1 MITIKRPIQA
11 LGALFVAAGVGLSA
25 QAQSVGLW
33 QFNGNYN
40 SANGGEAI
48 TEFFAKGEFGTTE
61 SFGIGAIDGASAQ
74 VLKFPE
80 ITEPES
86 GFTLP
91 VLQDLSDPNTYTLI
105 MDVYYPLT
113 SNSKNRNLADLN
125 TDYTDAEF
133 SIGTNNALIYGNAG
147 GEIQPDTW
155 HRAILVVDSSTDVVY
170 RYLDGQ
176 SVGTWA
182 IPPDLQDFGPQ
193 SIDAQLD
200 VLLFSVDQSGT
211 TAEGYVNSVQLRD
224 EAISAGQALALGK
237 PTADG
242 IPLVL
247 PDVPS
252 FIAGWTPPRYV
263 ASRDTDVGVVLNQG
277 STNIDQSSIVLTLDG
292 EVQSPSIDKSGDVF
306 SVQVDRNNPFSPG
319 TKHTI
324 VVTYTDDKAG
334 EQTAEFTF
342 DAAIYFEDF
351 ESVVL
356 GPNEDENLESEA
368 AWTRQGPEGWSEV
381 DDSGVPGAGDPD
393 DDGVTEWAGWSFADK
408 EWWVTTAGDQR
419 RSEFVLAEGNVM
431 VADPDEWDD
440 LPHADSAENG
450 WYNTYVSTP
459 AISLEGVA
467 PGTAFLQFASSW
479 RDEFDSN
486 YRQSANIVATYDNG
500 DSVEIL
506 RWLSDPA
513 SPNFHDDAPNETIII
528 QLDNPEGAKSVTF
541 KFGLFDAGNDWW
553 WAIDNL
559 VLNAGAAPPTLVSS
573 PVGVEVVEGSD
584 ATFTVSVEGSGPFN
598 YEWFFKGES
607 ILKESSAETSHTL
620 TVEGA
625 RDANVGNYSVI
636 VSNAGGATPQTSG
649 AILEVKAKLPGSL
662 IFFEDFEGLPLGPNV
677 DEGVAGEAVWTD
689 TLPQGWDRVND
700 LPGLDDDEVG
710 VREWEGWS
718 FANRV
723 WWADTAGDQR
733 RTEFVKGTGTVAI
746 ADGDEWDDKGGP
758 AGIGT
763 MDTKIITPAI
773 SIAEVEQG
781 TLMLRFNSS
790 WRPEVIQTG
799 VIEASFDGAD
809 PVQVLEFRSE
819 SNDPNYKDHAPN
831 ETVTVAI
838 DTPEGASTMSLSFR
852 YYDAGNNWWWAID
865 NIEVYGVLPQA
876 PSFASQDFEGLTL
889 GSSVNE
895 EVAADKVWTKTA
907 PEGWSIDDSGVPG
920 VGNDAT
926 DGVTE
931 WAGWSFAD
939 KDWWAQ
945 TAGDQRRSEFTKASG
960 TIAIAD
966 GDEWDDQP
974 HAEGFMDTFM
984 SWTVDVSSASA
995 RSLALYFDSSW
1006 RPEYDSNYHQTA
1018 NVTVSYDGG
1027 EPVQVM
1033 LWESNEDSPYYKPNA
1048 TNDSVM
1054 VPLGN
1059 PEGAKSMVVTFGYF
1073 DAGNDWWW
1081 AIDNVR
1087 IEEGAYQHVLE
1098 PGVYGFENF
1107 ERLTLGSSVNEEVA
1121 ADDVWTKS
1129 TPFNMSIDDSGVA
1142 GVGNDDTDGVT
1153 EWAGWSFANKDWWV
1167 QTAGDQRRSEFVN
1180 GVGTVAIADGDEWD
1194 DQPHAEGYVNTFLS
1208 WDVNITGATAGALQ
1222 LQFDSSWRPEYDSNY
1237 HQTANIM
1244 ASYDGADPVQ
1254 VMLWESNSDSPNFK
1268 DHTPNENVILS
1279 LDNPAGA
1286 KNVTL
1291 TFGYFDA
1298 GNDWW
1303 WAIDNLIVHEAI
1315 PSSISIAADGGQVTI
1330 TYEGSVLETAG
1341 SISGPWTPVDSATSP
1356 YTVPADQ
1363 GQAYFRSR

>member
-1 MITIKRPIQA
+1 MITIKQILSSMA
-11 LGALFVAAGVGLSA
+11 LLAATIGIGLSA
-25 QAQSVGLW
+25 QAQQVGLW
-33 QFNGNYN
+33 QFDGNYN
-40 SANGGEAI
+40 SANGGDPI
-48 TEFFAKGEFGTTE
+48 TEFFAKGTFGTTT
-61 SFGIGAIDGASAQ
+61 SFGIGDINGEEAQ

-80 ITEPES
+80 ITEADT

-91 VLQDLSDPNTYTLI
+91 VFNNMADPNTYTI
-105 MDVYYPLT
+105 MFDVYYPLA
-113 SNSKNRNLADLN
+113 SNSSERGLADLN
-125 TDYTDAEF
+125 PDYAGPELLV
-133 SIGTNNALIYGNAG
+133 GGNNTVVGVNGG
-147 GEIQPDTW
+147 GEVQPDTW
-155 HRAILVVDSSTDVVY
+155 HRIIFTIDHSSQLVSG
-170 RYLDGQ
+170 YLDGKPTA
-176 SVGTWA
+176 TWS
-182 IPPDLQDFGPQ
+182 IPGDLVDFGPQ
-193 SIDAQLD
+193 TIDSQLD
-200 VLLFSVDQSGT
+200 VLLFGPT
-211 TAEGYVNSVQLRD
+211 KEGYVNSIQLR
-224 EAISAGQALALGK
+224 EGAISAGQAFALGT
-237 PTADG
+237 PTAAG
-242 IPLVL
+242 IPETL

-252 FIAGWTPPRYV
+252 YIVNWLPSGNV
-263 ASRDTDVGVVLNQG
+263 ASRSTDVGITLNQG
-277 STNIDQSSIVLTLDG
+277 STSIDQDSIVLTLDG
-292 EVQSPSIDKSGDVF
+292 EVQSPSISKSGDDFIVL
-306 SVQVDRNNPFSPG
+306 VDRDQPFAPG
-319 TKHTI
+319 SKHTLTI
-324 VVTYTDDKAG
+324 TYSDDKAG
-334 EQTAEFTF
+334 EQTAEHAF
-342 DAAIYFEDF
+342 DAAIYYEDF

-356 GPNEDENLESEA
+356 GPNEDESLESDT
-368 AWTRQGPEGWSEV
+368 AWSRKGPEGWGDV
-381 DDSGVPGAGDPD
+381 DDSGVPGAGDD
-393 DDGVTEWAGWSFADK
+393 ETDGVTEWAGWSFADK
-408 EWWVTTAGDQR
+408 DWWIEAAGDQR
-419 RSEFVLAEGNVM
+419 RSEFVLATGTVM

-440 LPHADSAENG
+440 QPHADSAENG
-450 WYNTYVSTP
+450 WYETYVTTP
-459 AISLEGVA
+459 EISLAGVA
-467 PGTAFLQFASSW
+467 PRSAYIQFASSW
-479 RDEFDSN
+479 RPEFDSN
-486 YRQSANIVATYDNG
+486 YRQSGNIVATYSNG

-506 RWLSDPA
+506 RWVSDPA
-513 SPNFHDDAPNETIII
+513 SPNYHDHAPNETIII
-528 QLDNPEGAKSVTF
+528 QLDNPAGVDSVSL
-541 KFGLFDAGNDWW
+541 KFGMFDAGNDWW

-573 PVGVEVVEGSD
+573 PAPTEVTEGSE
-584 ATFTVSVEGSGPFN
+584 ATFSVTVDGSGPFT

-607 ILKESSAETSHTL
+607 IATSSSNENTDTL
-620 TVEGA
+620 TISNA
-625 RDANVGNYSVI
+625 KAANVGNYSVV
-636 VSNAGGATPQTSG
+636 VSNAGGSTPESSS
-649 AILEVKAKLPGSL
+649 ALLEVKEAIPGSL
-662 IFFEDFEGLPLGPNV
+662 IFFEGFEGLPLGANV
-677 DEGVAGEAVWTD
+677 DEGVAGDEVWTD
-689 TLPQGWDRVND
+689 TLPSGWDRVND

-710 VREWEGWS
+710 VREWEGWT
-718 FANRV
+718 FANRE
-723 WWADTAGDQR
+723 WWANTAGDQR
-733 RTEFVKGTGTVAI
+733 RTEFTKGTGTVAI
-746 ADGDEWDDKGGP
+746 ADGDEWDDKGSPSGL
-758 AGIGT
+758 GT

-781 TLMLRFNSS
+781 TLVLRFNSS

-799 VIEASFDGAD
+799 LIEASFDGAE
-809 PVQVLEFRSE
+809 PVQIAEFRSE

-831 ETVTVAI
+831 DTVTIAI
-838 DTPEGASTMSLSFR
+838 DAPAGASTMSLSFR

-895 EVAADKVWTKTA
+895 EVAADNVWTKTA

-1129 TPFNMSIDDSGVA
+1129 TPYNMSIDDSGVA